1 MAAHKAAFPPPMTMT
16 SNSFSVEM
24 EVEIGVAPEW
34 YWQTSPFAGPP
45 LESCCYSLRSR
56 IATNKSSASHIE
68 LDLTM
73 LARNL
78 EF

>member
-16 SNSFSVEM
+16 SNSSSVEM

-45 LESCCYSLRSR
+45 LESFCYELRSR
-56 IATNKSSASHIE
+56 IANAPIAPETE
-68 LDLTM
+68 P
-73 LARNL
+73 L
-78 EF
+78 ETRKLN